1 MSNTAY
7 FGNSADNILGGVD
20 GRFFYG
26 LRRTD
31 DGELFITKID
41 QMDPTATIQVN
52 SPGDPE
58 KNYKEFE
65 QGVDF
70 FEGRDQNHEYV
81 YENLT
86 YEQLRWDER
95 HLFYYVNAEGELV
108 VRFNRPYTYPT
119 GVSSDGDSNYN
130 PKHFKVTVA
139 TGTTGYGT
147 GNRYYLNDI
156 VTPTL
161 NLFEG
166 QTYTFGQAN
175 ATNNTHP
182 LRFSTTPNGTHGGGV
197 EYTTGVT
204 KISTA
209 GLEGAYVKI
218 QIPVNSPTLYYYCV
232 NHPGMGGQINTLT

>member
-31 DGELFITKID
+31 DGELFITKVY
-41 QMDPTATIQVN
+41 QREPNATIQVN
-52 SPGDPE
+52 APGDPNN
-58 KNYKEFE
+58 NYKDFE
-65 QGVDF
+65 QGTDF

-95 HLFYYVNAEGELV
+95 HLFYYINDEGELV

-119 GVSSDGDSNYN
+119 GVSTDGSGDYN
-130 PKHFKVTVA
+130 PKHFKVTIA
-139 TGTTGYGT
+139 NPGS
-147 GNRYYLNDI
+147 GNKFYLNDI
-156 VTPTL
+156 VAPTL

-166 QTYTFGQAN
+166 QTYTFGQADSS
-175 ATNNTHP
+175 NNTHP
-182 LRFSTTPNGTHGGGV
+182 IRFSTTPNGIHGGGV

-204 KISTA
+204 TISTA

-218 QIPVNSPTLYYYCV
+218 QIPVNAPTLYYYCV
-232 NHPGMGGQINTLT
+232 NHSGMGGQINTLT

>member
-1 MSNTAY
+1 MAY
-7 FGNSADNILGGVD
+7 FGNNQENVVGGLD

-31 DGELFITKID
+31 DGELFFTKVD
-41 QMDPTATIQVN
+41 QMDPDASIQVN
-52 SPGDPE
+52 KPGDPT
-58 KNYKEFE
+58 KNYSDFE

-70 FEGRDQNHEYV
+70 FEGRDQNHDYV

-86 YEQLRWDER
+86 YEQLRWDDR
-95 HLFYYVNAEGELV
+95 HLFYYINDEGELV
-108 VRFNRPYTYPT
+108 VRINRPYTYPT
-119 GVSSDGDSNYN
+119 GVSTDGLSAYN
-130 PKHFKVTVA
+130 PSHFKVTVA

-156 VTPTL
+156 LTPTL

-175 ATNNTHP
+175 VSNNTHP
-182 LRFSTTPNGTHGGGV
+182 IRFSITPNGTWGGGV

-204 KISTA
+204 KLGVA
-209 GLEGAYVKI
+209 GVQGAYVKI
-218 QIPVNSPTLYYYCV
+218 QIPVNAPTLYYYCV
-232 NHPGMGGQINTLT
+232 NHSGMGGQINTLT